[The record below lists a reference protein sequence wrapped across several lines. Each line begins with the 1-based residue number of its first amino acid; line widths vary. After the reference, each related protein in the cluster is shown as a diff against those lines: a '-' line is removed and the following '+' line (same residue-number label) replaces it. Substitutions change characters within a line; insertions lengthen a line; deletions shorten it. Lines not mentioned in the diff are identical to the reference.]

1 MYVFVQE
8 KNAALTMSDIEITI
22 SNPKGVVR
30 QYLRNIAIA
39 IIVFSL
45 HIGGCTNIYR
55 SNTGNANLR
64 I

>member
-1 MYVFVQE
+1 
-8 KNAALTMSDIEITI
+8 MSDIEINI

-45 HIGGCTNIYR
+45 HIGECTNFYR

>member
-1 MYVFVQE
+1 
-8 KNAALTMSDIEITI
+8 MSDIEITI